1 MEEKDR
7 EIWIGENRLLLG
19 EDNMLC
25 ETVFVNID
33 EKMAIA
39 MGAASHKI
47 KSTVEGKVNV
57 PININKAGKPSPE
70 ARKIAKK
77 RMEDEGIG
85 KVAITG
91 MNPVAR
97 VIASFIM
104 GALTKADM
112 QFFKIKEDAL
122 AWLKGESS

>member
-1 MEEKDR
+1 M
-7 EIWIGENRLLLG
+7 
-19 EDNMLC
+19 
-25 ETVFVNID
+25 
-33 EKMAIA
+33 
-39 MGAASHKI
+39 
-47 KSTVEGKVNV
+47 NV
-57 PININKAGKPSPE
+57 PTDINKAGKPSPE

-112 QFFKIKEDAL
+112 QFFKIKDEAL
-122 AWLKGESS
+122 TWLKGESS